1 MIIYHFEAG
10 EAEGRG
16 VVVGPNDQ
24 SLLPEDELP
33 GGDVPGGHHTP
44 AHPLLEGDQEG
55 ETLAPV
61 LMQSL
66 VLVTAE
72 TAENNNLLV
81 LALTGAEE
89 VALSIRLC
97 VCDFL

>member
-16 VVVGPNDQ
+16 VVVGPDDQ

-33 GGDVPGGHHTP
+33 GGDVPGGHHAP

-72 TAENNNLLV
+72 TAEKDNNKMSLLAP
-81 LALTGAEE
+81 LGAPE
-89 VALSIRLC
+89 VALSIRL
-97 VCDFL
+97 